1 MFIIYSRILIYHTNV
16 AVRRTRRM
24 VKDMK
29 GKPYEESAQPREE
42 TEDRPHCSL
51 QLPFEGREGADTD
64 VCGVQPRCGDQ

>member
-1 MFIIYSRILIYHTNV
+1 
-16 AVRRTRRM
+16 M

-64 VCGVQPRCGDQ
+64 LCGGQPRCGDQ